1 MSDIQDGQKKTG
13 GGVKLALTAVA
24 VLVALGVLYGATA
37 VIFKPQRELSSLA
50 KGHMAKLAVET
61 RPAPG
66 PEISFKDASG
76 KTLHVSD
83 FKGQVVVMNIWATWC
98 GPCKIEMP
106 TLARLQAAYAG
117 KPVKVV
123 AVSTDVDSDAGKARD
138 FIAGY
143 APLAYYQGSSSLPF
157 QMKPP
162 VVGYPTT
169 LIIDRKGQERARMPG
184 EADWASPEAKAVIDR
199 LLQD

>member
-1 MSDIQDGQKKTG
+1 MSDTQEGARKS
-13 GGVKLALTAVA
+13 GVQLALVVIG
-24 VLVALGVLYGATA
+24 VLVVLGVLYGAIA
-37 VIFKPQRELSSLA
+37 VVFKPQRDLKSLA
-50 KGHMAKLAVET
+50 SGHMARLQVES
-61 RPAPG
+61 RAEPG
-66 PEISFKDASG
+66 AEVAFKDASG
-76 KTLHVSD
+76 KTLHLAD

-123 AVSTDVDSDAGKARD
+123 AVSTDAPEDAGKAQA
-138 FIAGY
+138 FIAGH
-143 APLAYYQGSSSLPF
+143 APLDYYQGSASLPF
-157 QMKPP
+157 QVKPQ

-184 EADWASPEAKAVIDR
+184 EADWSSAEAKAVIDR
-199 LLQD
+199 LLGE